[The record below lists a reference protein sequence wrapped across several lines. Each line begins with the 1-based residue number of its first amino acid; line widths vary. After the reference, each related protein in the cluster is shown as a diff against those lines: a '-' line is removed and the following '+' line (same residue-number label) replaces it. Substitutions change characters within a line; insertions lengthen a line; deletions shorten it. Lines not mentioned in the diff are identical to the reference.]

1 MAKTQIHG
9 SQIKNETITGNQIQ
23 DNSIDSADI
32 KDGSI
37 NSVDIARGAIS
48 DIHISNTAAISA
60 SKISITDSNNYF
72 NATNVESALAEEAAA
87 RKAHEGSGG
96 NAHALATQTTAGFM
110 SAPDKA
116 KLDTISTGAN
126 KVEPSSTNGNIKIDS
141 VETTVYTHPIGD
153 GNLHVPPTGTTNN
166 NKVLKAGAT
175 PGTIS
180 WGSVN
185 FSELTGKPTT
195 LSGYGITDAVNTSEV
210 VTTPTPNKI
219 LKLDSNSKLPAS
231 ITGNA
236 DGNAATASKLQTART
251 ISLSGD
257 VSGSTTFDGSANATI
272 NVTLSNTGVA
282 SGTYTKVTVDSKG
295 RVTSATTLSP
305 TDIPNLTL
313 SKITDAGTAASR
325 NVGTSAGNV
334 PVLDSSGK
342 LDSSILPALA
352 ITDTFVVNDQN
363 AMLTLN
369 AQVGDIV
376 VRTDLNK
383 TFILKAEPA
392 SVLSNWQELLT
403 PTDSVLSV
411 NGKTGAVTIT
421 AADVGLGNVTN
432 ESKATMFNNPTF
444 TGTPTA
450 PTPPTS
456 DNSNQIATTAF
467 VKNQGYL
474 TQNQNITISGDA
486 TGSGNTSINL
496 TLSNTGVTPGTYTKV
511 TVDSKG
517 RVTSASNPTTL
528 SGYGII
534 DAVNTSEVV
543 TTATPN
549 KILKLDS
556 NGKLPASITGNAD
569 GNAATASKLQTARTI
584 SLSGDVSGSTSFDG
598 SANATINV
606 SLSNTG
612 VTPGTYA
619 KVTVDAKGRV
629 TTGTTLAASDIPN
642 LDWSKITTGKPTTL
656 SGYGITDGVNAFLLP
671 QNGASVSYVKIA
683 ELTTNIGAGEN
694 GLILYLNGVSDFG
707 NNMPGVDVLQVS
719 TRGSVNLK
727 VYRLIPSGTNDVSYG
742 YVNNGSTGKTEI
754 WLKRDAYNY
763 GLNIIVA
770 NARNAT
776 YGNLLTQGTEPS
788 GITYVTKDTIALT
801 TDNVSSASKLQT
813 ARNISLSGD
822 VSGSTSF
829 DGSVDTSI
837 NVSLSNTGVT
847 PGTYK
852 SVTVDAKGRI
862 TSGSNPTT
870 LSGYGITDAVNISE
884 VVTTATPNKILK
896 LDSNGKLPA
905 SITGNAETATNVNW
919 SGVTNKPTTLSGY
932 GITDATPS
940 SHIGSGGNAHALAN
954 SNTAGF
960 MSPELY
966 NKLKNMKSTTLSIS
980 AGQQSIVWTHNFG
993 STNYAI
999 SVIPNQPAINFYYK
1013 NKTDNSIEIAFYEI
1027 TGTTVDAY
1035 GTYDRTK
1042 PVNIDVTLMPLT

>member
-9 SQIKNETITGNQIQ
+9 SQIKDETITGKQIQ

-37 NSVDIARGAIS
+37 NSVDIAPGAIS

-72 NATNVESALAEEAAA
+72 TATNVENALAEEAAA

-175 PGTIS
+175 PGAIS

-195 LSGYGITDAVNTSEV
+195 LSGYGITDAVNASEV

-352 ITDTFVVNDQN
+352 ITNTFVVNDQN
-363 AMLTLN
+363 AMLALN
-369 AQVGDIV
+369 AQVGDIA

-383 TFILKAEPA
+383 TFILKTEPA

-474 TQNQNITISGDA
+474 TQNQNITISGDV

-496 TLSNTGVTPGTYTKV
+496 TLSNTGVNPGTYTKV

-569 GNAATASKLQTARTI
+569 GNAATASKLQTART
-584 SLSGDVSGSTSFDG
+584 
-598 SANATINV
+598 
-606 SLSNTG
+606 
-612 VTPGTYA
+612 
-619 KVTVDAKGRV
+619 
-629 TTGTTLAASDIPN
+629 
-642 LDWSKITTGKPTTL
+642 
-656 SGYGITDGVNAFLLP
+656 
-671 QNGASVSYVKIA
+671 
-683 ELTTNIGAGEN
+683 
-694 GLILYLNGVSDFG
+694 
-707 NNMPGVDVLQVS
+707 
-719 TRGSVNLK
+719 
-727 VYRLIPSGTNDVSYG
+727 
-742 YVNNGSTGKTEI
+742 
-754 WLKRDAYNY
+754 
-763 GLNIIVA
+763 
-770 NARNAT
+770 
-776 YGNLLTQGTEPS
+776 
-788 GITYVTKDTIALT
+788 
-801 TDNVSSASKLQT
+801 
-813 ARNISLSGD
+813 ISLSGD

-905 SITGNAETATNVNW
+905 SITGNAETATNVDW

-966 NKLKNMKSTTLSIS
+966 NKLNNMKSATLSIP

-1013 NKTDNSIEIAFYEI
+1013 NKTGNSIEIAFYEI

-1035 GTYDRTK
+1035 GTYDRTQ